1 MLKSLIYLSGKSM
14 LLPLY
19 HTVSDH
25 DLKHIKNLYSFRNT
39 KQFIQDIDFILKYYE
54 PINVDTLIKSINSG
68 TKIKRNSVLFTFDDG
83 LREVHDII
91 APILKQ
97 KGIPAVFF
105 VNSDF
110 VDNKN
115 LFYRYK
121 ASLLVEEVKS
131 KEICKSRINEI
142 SSKLI
147 DKPNSKKD
155 ICKSILD
162 VNYKNKFVIDEI
174 AKIINYDFNEFLVT
188 NQPYLTSLQLKNLIK
203 QGFSVGAHSVDHPE
217 YFNIPFDEQI
227 KQTTES
233 IKWIKKTFKQEYNLF
248 AFPFTD
254 FQVSRQ
260 FFETIYSSKNP
271 MVDLSFACAGIK
283 DELYPKH
290 LQRLPIEMSNESAR
304 QIITKEYIAYLGKCL
319 IGKNLIRRK

>member
-1 MLKSLIYLSGKSM
+1 M

-19 HTVSDH
+19 HVVSDH
-25 DLKHIKNLYSFRNT
+25 DLKHIKNLYPVRNT
-39 KQFIQDIDFILKYYE
+39 KQFIQDIDFILKYYK
-54 PINVDTLIKSINSG
+54 PINVDTIIESIKNG

-110 VDNKN
+110 IDNKN

-131 KEICKSRINEI
+131 KEISKSRINEI

-147 DKPNSKKD
+147 DKPNQKND
-155 ICKSILD
+155 ICKSILNI
-162 VNYKNKFVIDEI
+162 NYKNKFVIDEI
-174 AKIINYDFNEFLVT
+174 AKIIDYKFDEFLET
-188 NQPYLTSLQLKNLIK
+188 NQPYLTSLQIKSLIK
-203 QGFSVGAHSVDHPE
+203 QGFSVGAHSIDHPE
-217 YFNIPFDEQI
+217 YFNIPFDEQLR
-227 KQTTES
+227 QTTES
-233 IKWIKKTFKQEYNLF
+233 IKWIKKSFNQEYNLF

-254 FQVSRQ
+254 YKVSKH
-260 FFETIYSSKNP
+260 FFETIYSLNNP
-271 MVDLSFACAGIK
+271 IVDLSFACAGIK
-283 DELYPKH
+283 DDLYTKH
-290 LQRLPIEMSNESAR
+290 LQRLPIEISNESAR
-304 QIITKEYIAYLGKCL
+304 QIITKEYLAYIGKCL